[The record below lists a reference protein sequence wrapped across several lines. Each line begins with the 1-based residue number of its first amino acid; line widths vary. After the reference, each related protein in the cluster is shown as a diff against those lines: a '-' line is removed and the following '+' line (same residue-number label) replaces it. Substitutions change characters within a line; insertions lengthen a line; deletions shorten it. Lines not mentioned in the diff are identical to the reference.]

1 MKLRLSIAII
11 LGISHGV
18 QNVESFCTSG
28 KTKNR
33 RPNMKA
39 FLNMPPLS
47 SDADAANGDSPFS
60 KDIDNIFA
68 QNAAWKEAQEK
79 KDPEFFEKLGA
90 VTKPSYMW
98 IGCADA
104 RVPANEIIGLIAG
117 SVFVARNFGN
127 LVVATDFNLMSALQ
141 YAVTYLNVN
150 HIIVCGHYDCSG
162 VRLAET
168 RNDHI
173 APLESWL
180 RNIRDVYRLHQ
191 KELDKIKDP
200 EKRHRR
206 LVELNVIEQCINVYK
221 TGVVQRKRVETYQAG
236 QEFTTPRIHGLVF
249 DPRVGRL
256 KRLNV
261 DFAKYTKNL
270 NEIYD
275 LYDAEADLT
284 DKIYA

>member
-1 MKLRLSIAII
+1 MVMVSIATFSLFTLVKRGDRTHLMEFI
-11 LGISHGV
+11 
-18 QNVESFCTSG
+18 NV
-28 KTKNR
+28 
-33 RPNMKA
+33 
-39 FLNMPPLS
+39 
-47 SDADAANGDSPFS
+47 DAAFS
-60 KDIDNIFA
+60 KDIENIFA

-79 KDPEFFEKLGA
+79 KDPDFFDKLGA

-104 RVPANEIIGLIAG
+104 RVPANEIMGRIAG

-180 RNIRDVYRLHQ
+180 RNIRDVY
-191 KELDKIKDP
+191 
-200 EKRHRR
+200 
-206 LVELNVIEQCINVYK
+206 
-221 TGVVQRKRVETYQAG
+221 
-236 QEFTTPRIHGLVF
+236 VF
-249 DPRVGRL
+249 CVRGSFV
-256 KRLNV
+256 
-261 DFAKYTKNL
+261 
-270 NEIYD
+270 
-275 LYDAEADLT
+275 
-284 DKIYA
+284 